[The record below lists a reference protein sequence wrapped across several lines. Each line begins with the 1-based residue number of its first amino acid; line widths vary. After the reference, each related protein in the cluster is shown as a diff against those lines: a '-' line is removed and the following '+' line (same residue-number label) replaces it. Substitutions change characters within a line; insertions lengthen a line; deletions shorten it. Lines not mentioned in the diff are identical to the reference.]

1 MLFHKKK
8 LFDENII
15 KNIYKKDRFVRYVQF
30 LVGSLLVALAFNL
43 FILPNQITYGM
54 SGIGVIL
61 NSLFGLDP
69 SMVILIGSGILLVM
83 SYFLLGKE
91 KTMNSILGS
100 IVVPILMK
108 ITEFVPEYIVIE
120 TTDPFVLVLFGAV
133 ITGFGMGLVFK
144 AGYTTGGTDILEQL
158 LVKYAKMPFSK
169 AIIYI
174 DGAIIVLS
182 GLVYGMETLLYSL
195 IVLIL
200 SSELT
205 HRTMFKINR
214 HQLLFVQSK
223 KINKIKEYLQT
234 QYAYDVTL
242 LNTIGGYT
250 QKKRKTLFCAVEK
263 KDYYPIKE
271 GILLIDPH
279 AFITFV
285 KAYETQNGNHTLR
298 HNQEK
303 LTLDEDKC

>member
-144 AGYTTGGTDILEQL
+144 AGYTTGGTDILNQI
-158 LVKYAKMPFSK
+158 VAKYAHMSVGNSMYFT
-169 AIIYI
+169 
-174 DGAIIVLS
+174 DGLIVCS
-182 GLVYGMETLLYSL
+182 SFFFFGASTMLYSMISL
-195 IVLIL
+195 YIISIMTDKVVLGISNAKAFYIITEHETAVKKFIMEHL
-200 SSELT
+200 SHGVTVLDGRGGFT
-205 HRTMFKINR
+205 GN
-214 HQLLFVQSK
+214 HQKV
-223 KINKIKEYLQT
+223 IMCIIPTKEYFV
-234 QYAYDVTL
+234 A
-242 LNTIGGYT
+242 
-250 QKKRKTLFCAVEK
+250 
-263 KDYYPIKE
+263 KE
-271 GILLIDPH
+271 GIREIDSN
-279 AFITFV
+279 AFFLVTD
-285 KAYETQNGNHTLR
+285 AYEVNGG
-298 HNQEK
+298 E
-303 LTLDEDKC
+303 